1 MKNRREKQTDALK
14 KGFFR
19 RICRVGSLVAAMLM
33 CMNLWSYAAA
43 QEKTVSLDVRD
54 KALKE
59 VLGMVREQTDVRF
72 IYSEV
77 ELQKATPVTV
87 KFANRPLS
95 DAMSRVLSGQPF
107 AAEIEGD
114 IIVIKPVPAAPQVQ
128 TVEKRTVKGQVTDEN
143 GEPVPGANVYLKG
156 TTIGVATDING
167 NYSLTFEDSH
177 TVLVASFV
185 GYKTMEV
192 PIGEDETVNF
202 RLEPE
207 NEALAEVVVTGYQ
220 TISKERSTG
229 AFEKIGMEQMEMK
242 RLDNLSSV
250 LEGEIAGYS
259 DGIIRGV
266 STMNAQQTPLY
277 VIDGFPVENT
287 SINQYGNVTENLPV
301 LNMEDIESITV
312 LKDAAAAS
320 IYGARAANGVIVI
333 TTKKAKEGKT
343 QISASATWTI
353 HPYDYYTGHLTD
365 AADII
370 ELQKKWAAEN
380 PELNNGLD
388 RALAEADNLRNNND
402 AYPTRGLDILLNLYT
417 REISQAEAD
426 AQLNELASR
435 GYAYYD
441 DVKKYAKRN
450 SFYQQ
455 YYLSVGKATDRNS
468 LMFSASYRNNKEED
482 IYTKN
487 DQIGLNLQNTLQVTD
502 WLKADVGM
510 YVNFKNS
517 TTQTYDLLNSSS
529 AGFTAM
535 PYDRLVDEDGNPVS
549 WVSQHDKIVRDNIA
563 NYGLYDV
570 TITPLD
576 ELGRNLEK
584 SREFNARISGKLDV
598 KLFPWLTYNVQ
609 YQYEY
614 GENRM
619 NQLQELKSFQTRETI
634 NSFAT
639 LEDGEVVYNLPE
651 GDILMTEQNTSNAY
665 NFRQQ
670 LNVNKT
676 FNDMHNLTWIIGQ
689 EIRHTKL
696 EYIRTTRYGY
706 DKDLLTSAY
715 IDEENLYNGF
725 TGLMDSWASIS
736 SPWIKSELVNRFVSF
751 YTNAAYTY
759 NNLYTLSASLRWD
772 RSNLWGTN
780 SKYQNKPLWSV
791 GASWNLSN
799 ESFFHADWV
808 DMLKVRV
815 SYGIGGNIAK
825 DAAPYLTASYYT
837 STLVGGLYA
846 NVPSPPNP
854 DLRWEKTTTI
864 NAGVDFSLFSGR
876 LSGTLEFYN
885 RYSDD
890 LLAYQDGV
898 PTEGFGSSLVSLMLN
913 NGAMRNRGFEL
924 TLNGDVLNHK
934 EFAWNMGF
942 MLGYNKNKVIKIK
955 KAASLYYL
963 QLYNPT
969 GNPRVGEPY
978 NAVYAYKWAGL
989 SAEGEPQIYDKNG
1002 NITTTE
1008 YTDVEAIHCAGTTV
1022 PIYSGSF
1029 TNVFTYKNLEL
1040 SVQMLYEGG
1049 HKITD
1054 KNIPSI
1060 NMAGVYAGIPVDETH
1075 KSIMK
1080 AWQKPGDEAYTDVPR
1095 LLFDFSEGYN
1105 SGRAN
1110 IYNGAD
1116 IHVRNASKI
1125 TFNNI
1130 ALSYKLPSVW
1140 VKKVGLSSA
1149 KLQFNVE
1156 NAGTIVFDK
1165 KVGYLLGTKDKPNY
1179 VLGLHLN
1186 F

>member
-33 CMNLWSYAAA
+33 CMNLWSYASA
-43 QEKTVSLDVRD
+43 QEKTVTLDVRD

-59 VLGMVREQTDVRF
+59 VLGMVREQADVRF

-107 AAEIEGD
+107 TAEIEGD
-114 IIVIKPVPAAPQVQ
+114 IIVIKPVPAAPQAQ

-167 NYSLTFEDSH
+167 NYSLTFEDTH

-192 PIGEDETVNF
+192 LIGENETVNF

-229 AFEKIGMEQMEMK
+229 AFEKVGMEQMEMK
-242 RLDNLSSV
+242 RLDNLSTV

-266 STMNAQQTPLY
+266 STMNAQQGPLY
-277 VIDGFPVENT
+277 VIDGFPIENT
-287 SINQYGNVTENLPV
+287 SYGRFGIITENLPV
-301 LNMEDIESITV
+301 INMEDIESITV

-370 ELQKKWAAEN
+370 ALQKKWAAEN
-380 PELNNGLD
+380 PELNKGLG
-388 RALAEADNLRNNND
+388 RAQAEADNLRNNN
-402 AYPTRGLDILLNLYT
+402 AYPTRGIDILLDLYT
-417 REISQAEAD
+417 QK
-426 AQLNELASR
+426 NELASR

-441 DVKKYAKRN
+441 DVEKYAKRN

-455 YYLSVGKATDRNS
+455 YYLSVGKATDCNS
-468 LMFSASYRNNKEED
+468 FMFSASYRKNQEED
-482 IYTKN
+482 IYTQN
-487 DQIGLNLQNTLQVTD
+487 DQVGLNLQNSLQIAD
-502 WLKADVGM
+502 WLKADLGM
-510 YVNFKNS
+510 YMNFKNS
-517 TTQTYDLLNSSS
+517 TTQTYDLLYTPS

-535 PYDRLVDEDGNPVS
+535 PYDRLVDENGSPIS
-549 WVSQHDKIVRDNIA
+549 WVSQHDKTVRDNIA

-576 ELGRNLEK
+576 ELGRNLQK
-584 SREFNARISGKLDV
+584 KREFNTRVFGKLNM
-598 KLFPWLTYNVQ
+598 KFFPWLSYNIQ

-619 NQLQELKSFQTRETI
+619 NQLQELESYQVRELV

-639 LEDGEVVYNLPE
+639 LESGEVVYNLPE
-651 GDILMTEQNTSNAY
+651 GNILNTGRNTSNAY
-665 NFRQQ
+665 NFRHQ
-670 LNVNKT
+670 LNVDKT
-676 FNDMHNLTWIIGQ
+676 FYEAHNLTWIIGQ

-696 EYIRTTRYGY
+696 EYNNITRYGY
-706 DKDLLTSAY
+706 DEELLTSTY
-715 IDEENLYNGF
+715 IDEVKFTSGF
-725 TGLMDSWASIS
+725 SGLMNSWASIS
-736 SPWIKSELVNRFVSF
+736 APWDKGELVNRFVSF
-751 YTNAAYTY
+751 YSNVAYTY
-759 NNLYTLSASLRWD
+759 RNLYTFSASVRWD

-780 SKYQNKPLWSV
+780 SKYQKKPLWSV
-791 GASWNLSN
+791 GAGWNITN
-799 ESFFHADWV
+799 ESFFQVNWI
-808 DMLKVRV
+808 DMLKLRV

-825 DAAPYLTASYYT
+825 DSAPYLTASYDN
-837 STLVGGLYA
+837 SDFVGGLYA
-846 NVPSPPNP
+846 HVSSPPNP
-854 DLRWEKTTTI
+854 NLRWEKTTTV
-864 NAGVDFSLFSGR
+864 NVGVDFALFSNR
-876 LSGTLEFYN
+876 FSGTLEFYN

-890 LLAYQDGV
+890 LLANRQGV
-898 PTEGFGSSLVSLMLN
+898 PTEGFGGVNLRFN
-913 NGAMRNRGFEL
+913 NGAMCNRGFEL
-924 TLNGDVLNHK
+924 TLNGDVIGYK
-934 EFAWNMGF
+934 DFIWNMGF
-942 MLGYNKNKVIKIK
+942 MLSYNKNEVVRVSGEAPSYIFLL
-955 KAASLYYL
+955 AASLQYP
-963 QLYNPT
+963 QK
-969 GNPRVGEPY
+969 GKPY
-978 NAVYAYKWAGL
+978 NAIYAYKWAGL
-989 SAEGEPQIYDKNG
+989 SKEGEPQIYDKNG
-1002 NITTTE
+1002 NVTTTD
-1008 YTDVEAIHCAGTTV
+1008 YTDLEAIHYAGTNV

-1029 TNVFTYKNLEL
+1029 TNIFTYKNLEF

-1049 HKITD
+1049 HKIFSND
-1054 KNIPSI
+1054 IPSI
-1060 NMAGVYAGIPVDETH
+1060 NMDEPYSDMPVRMTH

-1080 AWQKPGDEAYTDVPR
+1080 AWKQPGDEAHTDVPR
-1095 LLFDFSEGYN
+1095 LLFGFSEEYN
-1105 SGRAN
+1105 NDRSY
-1110 IYNGAD
+1110 IYENAD
-1116 IHVRNASKI
+1116 VHVYNAARI
-1125 TFNNI
+1125 RFNNI
-1130 ALSYKLPSVW
+1130 ALSYELPSAW
-1140 VKKVGLSSA
+1140 VKKLALSRA

-1156 NAGTIVFDK
+1156 NVGTIAFDK
-1165 KVGYLLGTKDKPNY
+1165 DAGYMLGTKDKPNY
-1179 VLGLHLN
+1179 VLGLYLN

>member
-33 CMNLWSYAAA
+33 CMNLWSYASA
-43 QEKTVSLDVRD
+43 QEKTVTLDVRD

-87 KFANRPLS
+87 KFANSPLS

-107 AAEIEGD
+107 TAEIEGD
-114 IIVIKPVPAAPQVQ
+114 IIVIKPMPAAPQAQ

-167 NYSLTFEDSH
+167 NYSLTFEDTH

-185 GYKTMEV
+185 GCKTMEQE
-192 PIGEDETVNF
+192 IGDREIVNF

-229 AFEKIGMEQMEMK
+229 AFEKVGMEQMEMK
-242 RLDNLSSV
+242 RLDNLSTV

-287 SINQYGNVTENLPV
+287 SIDQYGAVTENLPV

-370 ELQKKWAAEN
+370 ALQKKWAAEN

-388 RALAEADNLRNNND
+388 RALAEADNLRNND
-402 AYPTRGLDILLNLYT
+402 AYPTRGIDILLDLYT
-417 REISQAEAD
+417 QKISQADAD

-441 DVKKYAKRN
+441 DVEKYAKRN

-455 YYLSVGKATDRNS
+455 YYLSLGKATDRNNLS
-468 LMFSASYRNNKEED
+468 FSASYRNNKEED

-487 DQIGLNLQNTLQVTD
+487 DQVGLNLQNSLQVTN
-502 WLKADVGM
+502 WLQADLGM

-517 TTQTYDLLNSSS
+517 TTQTYDLLESYS
-529 AGFTAM
+529 AGFSAM

-549 WVSQHDKIVRDNIA
+549 WVSQYDKTVRDNIA

-576 ELGRNLEK
+576 ELSRRLEK
-584 SREFNARISGKLDV
+584 RREFNARIFGKLDV
-598 KLFPWLTYNVQ
+598 KLLPWLTYNVQ

-619 NQLQELKSFQTRETI
+619 NRLEGMDSYKTRVTI
-634 NSFAT
+634 NNFAT
-639 LEDGEVVYNLPE
+639 AENGEAVYNLPE
-651 GDILMTEQNTSNAY
+651 GDILYSERQTSNAY

-676 FNDMHNLTWIIGQ
+676 FNEMHNLTWILGQ

-696 EYIRTTRYGY
+696 EYNNTTRYGY
-706 DKDLLTSAY
+706 DEDLLTSAY
-715 IDEENLYNGF
+715 IDEAALTSGF
-725 TGLMDSWASIS
+725 TGLMDTWASIS
-736 SPWIKSELVNRFVSF
+736 APWAKSELVNRFVSF
-751 YTNAAYTY
+751 YSNAAYTY
-759 NNLYTLSASLRWD
+759 NGLYTLSGSIRWD

-791 GASWNLSN
+791 GASWNLSS
-799 ESFFHADWV
+799 ESFFNVDWV
-808 DMLKVRV
+808 AMLKFRA

-837 STLVGGLYA
+837 STLVGGLYGQVA
-846 NVPSPPNP
+846 SPPNP
-854 DLRWEKTTTI
+854 NLRWEKTTTV
-864 NAGVDFSLFSGR
+864 NVGVDFALFAGR
-876 LSGTLEFYN
+876 MSGTLEFYN
-885 RYSDD
+885 RLSDD
-890 LLAYQDGV
+890 LLANQMGV
-898 PTEGFGSSLVSLMLN
+898 PTEGFGYSTLTFN

-924 TLNGDVLNHK
+924 TLTGDVMQRDDFN
-934 EFAWNMGF
+934 WNMGF
-942 MLGYNKNKVIKIK
+942 LFSYNKNKVTKS
-955 KAASLYYL
+955 KAVAPVYYL
-963 QLYNPT
+963 QIDYPEAY
-969 GNPRVGEPY
+969 PREDKPY
-978 NAVYAYKWAGL
+978 NGIYAYKWAGL
-989 SAEGEPQIYDKNG
+989 SAEGEPQIYDKDG
-1002 NITTTE
+1002 NVTTTD
-1008 YTDVEAIHCAGTTV
+1008 YTDLEAIHYAGTTV
-1022 PIYSGSF
+1022 PVYSGSF
-1029 TNVFTYKNLEL
+1029 TNVLTYKNWEL

-1049 HKITD
+1049 HKFRST
-1054 KNIPSI
+1054 NIPVISMDNAYTTSTISI
-1060 NMAGVYAGIPVDETH
+1060 TNKD
-1075 KSIMK
+1075 IMD
-1080 AWQKPGDEAYTDVPR
+1080 AWEKPGDEAHTDVPR
-1095 LLFDFSEGYN
+1095 LLFGFSDGFNYDRE
-1105 SGRAN
+1105 S
-1110 IYNGAD
+1110 IYDGAD
-1116 IHVRNASKI
+1116 IHVLDASKI

-1130 ALSYKLPSVW
+1130 SLSYKLPSVW
-1140 VKKVGLSSA
+1140 VKKAGLSSA

-1156 NAGTIVFDK
+1156 NAGTIAFDK
-1165 KVGYLLGTKDKPNY
+1165 DAGYMLGTKDKPNY
-1179 VLGLHLN
+1179 VLGLYLN

>member
-33 CMNLWSYAAA
+33 CMNLWSYASA
-43 QEKTVSLDVRD
+43 QEKTVTLDVRD

-59 VLGMVREQTDVRF
+59 VLGMVREQADVRF

-107 AAEIEGD
+107 TAEIEGD
-114 IIVIKPVPAAPQVQ
+114 IIVIKPVPAAPQAQ

-167 NYSLTFEDSH
+167 NYSLAFEDTH

-192 PIGEDETVNF
+192 LIGENETVNF

-229 AFEKIGMEQMEMK
+229 AFEKVGMEQMEMK
-242 RLDNLSSV
+242 RLDNLSTV

-287 SINQYGNVTENLPV
+287 SIDQYGAVTENLPV

-370 ELQKKWAAEN
+370 ALQKKWAAEN

-388 RALAEADNLRNNND
+388 RALAEADNLRNND
-402 AYPTRGLDILLNLYT
+402 AYPTRGIDILLDLYT
-417 REISQAEAD
+417 QKISQADAD

-441 DVKKYAKRN
+441 DVEKYAKRN

-455 YYLSVGKATDRNS
+455 YYLSVGKATDRNNLS
-468 LMFSASYRNNKEED
+468 FSASYRNNKEED

-487 DQIGLNLQNTLQVTD
+487 DQIGLNLQNSLQVTN
-502 WLKADVGM
+502 WLQADLGM

-517 TTQTYDLLNSSS
+517 TTQTYDLLESYS
-529 AGFTAM
+529 AGFSAM

-549 WVSQHDKIVRDNIA
+549 WVSQYDKTVRDNIA

-576 ELGRNLEK
+576 ELSRRLEK
-584 SREFNARISGKLDV
+584 RREFNARIFGKLDV
-598 KLFPWLTYNVQ
+598 KLLPWLTYNVQ

-619 NQLQELKSFQTRETI
+619 NRLEGMDSYKTRVTI
-634 NSFAT
+634 NNFAT
-639 LEDGEVVYNLPE
+639 AENGEAVYNLPE
-651 GDILMTEQNTSNAY
+651 GDIFYSERQTSNAY

-676 FNDMHNLTWIIGQ
+676 FNEMHNLTWILGQ

-696 EYIRTTRYGY
+696 EYNNNTRYGY
-706 DKDLLTSAY
+706 DEDLLTSAY
-715 IDEENLYNGF
+715 INESLLTSGF
-725 TGLMDSWASIS
+725 TGLMDTWAYIS
-736 SPWIKSELVNRFVSF
+736 APWAKSELVNRFVSF
-751 YTNAAYTY
+751 YSNAAYTY
-759 NNLYTLSASLRWD
+759 NGLYTLSGSIRWD

-791 GASWNLSN
+791 GASWNLSS
-799 ESFFHADWV
+799 ESFFNVDWV
-808 DMLKVRV
+808 AMLKLRA

-837 STLVGGLYA
+837 STLVGGLYGQVA
-846 NVPSPPNP
+846 SPPNP
-854 DLRWEKTTTI
+854 NLRWEKTTTI
-864 NAGVDFSLFSGR
+864 NVGVDFALFAGR
-876 LSGTLEFYN
+876 MSGTLEFYN
-885 RYSDD
+885 RLSDD
-890 LLAYQDGV
+890 LLANQMGV
-898 PTEGFGSSLVSLMLN
+898 PTEGFGYSTLTFN

-924 TLNGDVLNHK
+924 TLTGDVMQRDDFN
-934 EFAWNMGF
+934 WNMGF
-942 MLGYNKNKVIKIK
+942 LFSYNKNKVTKS
-955 KAASLYYL
+955 KAVAPVYYL
-963 QLYNPT
+963 QIDYPASY
-969 GNPRVGEPY
+969 PREGKPY
-978 NAVYAYKWAGL
+978 NGIYAYKWAGL

-1002 NITTTE
+1002 NVTTTD
-1008 YTDVEAIHCAGTTV
+1008 YTDLEAIHYAGTTV
-1022 PIYSGSF
+1022 PVYSGSF
-1029 TNVFTYKNLEL
+1029 TNVLTYKNWEL

-1049 HKITD
+1049 HKFRST
-1054 KNIPSI
+1054 NIPVISMDNAYTTSTI
-1060 NMAGVYAGIPVDETH
+1060 SVTNKD
-1075 KSIMK
+1075 IMD
-1080 AWQKPGDEAYTDVPR
+1080 AWEKPGDEAHTDVPR
-1095 LLFDFSEGYN
+1095 LLFGFSDGFNYDRE
-1105 SGRAN
+1105 S
-1110 IYNGAD
+1110 IYDGAD
-1116 IHVRNASKI
+1116 IHVLDASKI

-1130 ALSYKLPSVW
+1130 SLSYKLPSVW
-1140 VKKVGLSSA
+1140 VKKAGLSSA

-1156 NAGTIVFDK
+1156 NAGTIAFDK
-1165 KVGYLLGTKDKPNY
+1165 DAGYMLGTKDKPNY
-1179 VLGLHLN
+1179 VLGLYLN